1 MKMQSSLFASLLT
14 TLLLLAAC
22 ASGGGAPDSDAG
34 PSPFPVERGSAP
46 PPPTPAAGQS
56 APPEGV
62 TAGGIDFGQWRNADP
77 AVYAPAFQNQMR
89 TRFAARSPAQIAAD
103 LEANGF
109 ACENGAR
116 LDCRIEIMERQCA
129 RDWYVVVERSSEPV
143 AGFDVMCL
151 GAR

>member
-1 MKMQSSLFASLLT
+1 MKMQTSLLAP
-14 TLLLLAAC
+14 LLAALSLLAAC
-22 ASGGGAPDSDAG
+22 ASGGQASDAGAG

-46 PPPTPAAGQS
+46 PPPAPGAAQA
-56 APPEGV
+56 APPEG
-62 TAGGIDFGQWRNADP
+62 AAPGGIDFGQWRSADP
-77 AVYAPAFQNQMR
+77 AAYAPAFQDQMR
-89 TRFAARSPAQIAAD
+89 TRFAARSLAQIAAD

-109 ACENGAR
+109 ACEEGAR

-129 RDWYVVVERSSEPV
+129 KDWYVVVERGSELV